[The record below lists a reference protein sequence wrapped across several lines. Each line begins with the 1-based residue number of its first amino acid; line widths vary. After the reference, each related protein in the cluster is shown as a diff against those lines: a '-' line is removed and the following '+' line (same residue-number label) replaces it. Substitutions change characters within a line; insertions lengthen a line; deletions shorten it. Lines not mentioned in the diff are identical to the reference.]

1 MMDGADPA
9 GQELVADGAESGG
22 GEPARERVGIRER
35 EHGLWQVG
43 IGVPMF
49 RHRPADRGEHAPE
62 VEQIQRAQRR
72 EPRRG
77 ELEHHETRSRPEHTV
92 RLPQT
97 GVQIRQ
103 VPDAER
109 AHRAVEPA
117 VGEGQ
122 RQGVGGDRKGA
133 GGFPLAPGEHGDHEV
148 RADHPPRERRLA
160 GERRRQIE
168 RAGAEVEVGAVGGP
182 LPGEPP
188 HRGAAPGAIHVET
201 QEMIEEVVA
210 RGDRGE
216 HVAHVRSFRVGHT
229 THGHLT
235 GASDQDVVEWAK
247 RGHEAAFRELV
258 RRYERPV
265 FSLLYRMVRDRGLAE
280 DLAQETFIKVL
291 NGLGSYNPQFRF
303 SSWIFKIANNA
314 AIDQLRKRE
323 LDTLSLDGSPHATTP
338 EAMRA
343 TTPQLGDK
351 GETPLQELEARE
363 LGGAIERAI
372 ARLRPEYRSC
382 ILLRHV
388 EGHSYEEIAQ
398 ILELPLGTVK
408 TYIHRARNELRGYL
422 ADRKE

>member
-1 MMDGADPA
+1 MRTRSPRAAIASIRARRLSSAMMDGADPA
-9 GQELVADGAESGG
+9 GQELVPDVAESGD
-22 GEPARERVGIRER
+22 GEAARECVGLREL
-35 EHGLWQVG
+35 EHRLWQVG
-43 IGVPMF
+43 IGLPMF
-49 RHRPADRGEHAPE
+49 RHRPADRGEQAPE
-62 VEQIQRAQRR
+62 VKHVQRAQRR

-77 ELEHHETRSRPEHTV
+77 ELEHHEARARSEHAV
-92 RLPQT
+92 RLPQP
-97 GVQIRQ
+97 GVQVRQ
-103 VPDAER
+103 VPDPER

-122 RQGVGGDRKGA
+122 RQGVGGDGTGA
-133 GGFPLAPGEHGDHEV
+133 LGFPLPPGEHG
-148 RADHPPRERRLA
+148 
-160 GERRRQIE
+160 
-168 RAGAEVEVGAVGGP
+168 
-182 LPGEPP
+182 
-188 HRGAAPGAIHVET
+188 
-201 QEMIEEVVA
+201 
-210 RGDRGE
+210 
-216 HVAHVRSFRVGHT
+216 
-229 THGHLT
+229 
-235 GASDQDVVEWAK
+235 DQDVVEWAK
-247 RGHEAAFRELV
+247 RGHDAAFRELV

-338 EAMRA
+338 EAVRA

-388 EGHSYEEIAQ
+388 EGHSYEEIAR

-408 TYIHRARNELRGYL
+408 TYIHRARNELRSYL